1 MGRAQK
7 FAELEVSITY
17 TTYFSCALASGANGQ
32 DEVAKACP
40 SQRNNPPFRPV
51 PPLKIAKKKTK
62 MNYLQGKSR
71 PGIPRDFEAVLPRVR
86 DTVLLL
92 GGAVFGGEL
101 CSALRT
107 GEQYREKMSSR

>member
-1 MGRAQK
+1 
-7 FAELEVSITY
+7 
-17 TTYFSCALASGANGQ
+17 
-32 DEVAKACP
+32 
-40 SQRNNPPFRPV
+40 
-51 PPLKIAKKKTK
+51 